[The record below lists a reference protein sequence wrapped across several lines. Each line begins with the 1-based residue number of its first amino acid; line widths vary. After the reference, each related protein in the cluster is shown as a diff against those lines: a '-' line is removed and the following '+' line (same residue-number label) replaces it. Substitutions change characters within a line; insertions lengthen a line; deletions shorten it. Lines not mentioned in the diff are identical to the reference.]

1 MRVGEFEQAV
11 FDTED
16 IVIRIRAPRGEEVD
30 DNEYVRQASGTTSVS
45 HWLDTRIYPRMRGHE
60 VSIVD
65 GNGQT
70 PHGLTKLETLRTSYE
85 R

>member
-1 MRVGEFEQAV
+1 MRVSEFEQAV

-16 IVIRIRAPRGEEVD
+16 IVIRIRAPLGEEVD
-30 DNEYVRQASGTTSVS
+30 DYEYERQASGATSVTS
-45 HWLDTRIYPRMRGHE
+45 WLDTRIHPRMRGHE

-65 GNGQT
+65 GHGQT
-70 PHGLTKLETLRTSYE
+70 PHGRTKLETLRASYE

>member
-1 MRVGEFEQAV
+1 MRVIEFEQAV
-11 FDTED
+11 LD
-16 IVIRIRAPRGEEVD
+16 IEEVVIRIRAPQAERVD
-30 DNEYVRQASGTTSVS
+30 EYDYERRAAGSTTVTN
-45 HWLDTRIYPRMRGHE
+45 WLETRIVPRLKGHQ

-70 PHGLTKLETLRTSYE
+70 PHGRTKLETLRSTYE

>member
-1 MRVGEFEQAV
+1 MRVSEFEQAV

-16 IVIRIRAPRGEEVD
+16 IVIRIRAPLGEEVD
-30 DNEYVRQASGTTSVS
+30 NYEYERQASGGTSVTN
-45 HWLDTRIYPRMRGHE
+45 WLYTRIYPRMRGYE

-70 PHGLTKLETLRTSYE
+70 PHGRTKLETLRASYE

>member
-1 MRVGEFEQAV
+1 MRVSEFEQAV
-11 FDTED
+11 FELED
-16 IVIRIRAPRGEEVD
+16 IVIRIRARVGEEVD
-30 DNEYVRQASGTTSVS
+30 DYDYARQASGATSVTN
-45 HWLDTRIYPRMRGHE
+45 WLYTRICPRMRGHE

-70 PHGLTKLETLRTSYE
+70 PHGRTKVETLRASYE

>member
-1 MRVGEFEQAV
+1 MRVSEFEQEV
-11 FDTED
+11 FDKED
-16 IVIRIRAPRGEEVD
+16 IVIRIRAPHAAEVD
-30 DNEYVRQASGTTSVS
+30 DYDYERQASSTTSVTD
-45 HWLDTRIYPRMRGHE
+45 WLETRILPKLKGSE

-70 PHGLTKLETLRTSYE
+70 PHGRTKLETLRSTYE

>member
-1 MRVGEFEQAV
+1 MRVSEFEQAV
-11 FDTED
+11 FVTED
-16 IVIRIRAPRGEEVD
+16 VVIRIRAPLAVEVD
-30 DNEYVRQASGTTSVS
+30 DYEYERQASGATSVTN
-45 HWLDTRIYPRMRGHE
+45 WLETRILPKLRGNQ

-70 PHGLTKLETLRTSYE
+70 PHGRTKLETLRSTYE